1 MASRYGALRPKL
13 DVQPLLARCTDDELT
28 RARAAAVQLTRQ
40 MVRLAQAGRTILG
53 ELADP
58 VSAPQVWQHLPEGD
72 AHDRRTGFRYY
83 YHCHAGHG
91 ARPEEHGHFHVFA
104 DAATAGE
111 VTHLVA
117 IGVDAYGRP
126 LRLFTTNRWITDECW
141 QPADKILQRVDTFVM
156 RAPQALRRVHAWLQA
171 LLQVFRPQLRWLL
184 RARDRRLRALRGER
198 SLAAVFDD
206 RRVTILSQSD
216 VSLERQ
222 AQALDAL
229 TACA

>member
-1 MASRYGALRPKL
+1 
-13 DVQPLLARCTDDELT
+13 
-28 RARAAAVQLTRQ
+28 
-40 MVRLAQAGRTILG
+40 MVRLARAGRTILG

-58 VSAPQVWQHLPEGD
+58 AAAPHVWQHLPEGD
-72 AHDRRTGFRYY
+72 AHDRRSGFRYY

-104 DAATAGE
+104 DAAVAGE

-141 QPADKILQRVDTFVM
+141 QSAATVMRLIDDFVM
-156 RAPQALRRVHAWLQA
+156 HAPQALRRVHAWLRT
-171 LLQVFRPQLRWLL
+171 LFQVFRPQLRWLL
-184 RARDRRLRALRGER
+184 HARDRRLRELRGDR
-198 SLAAVFDD
+198 SLPALFDD